1 MTSRALLFSAILIT
15 ALHSIA
21 QTSSAAFDGVEKW
34 KASLTPTGMFSFKTL
49 YSSNPPAQY
58 IAKGQQPGSGI
69 NPETDFW
76 QKLVSSMTAFDVRTV
91 EQKDRNGLHIVTLA
105 VSMKMKT
112 PQGLRPR
119 YVTEQQGWQQQGDG
133 WRIAIATHSDV
144 VKMPPALKPNPHL
157 YDANANAR
165 TEIDGAVAKAKK
177 LHQRVLLVFGANWCY
192 DCHVLDQAFH
202 QIDVEH
208 RLSKSFQLV
217 HVDIGD
223 DGKKNND
230 VATDYQVPLA
240 KGIPAL
246 AVLDSDGKLL
256 YSQKNGEWESARS
269 LDPDDI
275 IEFLDKWKP

>member
-1 MTSRALLFSAILIT
+1 MTSRVFLFSAILIT
-15 ALHSIA
+15 SLHSAA
-21 QTSSAAFDGVEKW
+21 QTSSAPFDGVEKW
-34 KASLTPTGMFSFKTL
+34 KTSLAPTGMFSFKTL
-49 YSSNPPAQY
+49 YSTNPPAQFV
-58 IAKGQQPGSGI
+58 AKGQQPTPDI
-69 NPETDFW
+69 TPETDFW

-112 PQGLRPR
+112 PQGLRVR

-133 WRIAIATHSDV
+133 WRVVIATHSDV

-157 YDANANAR
+157 YDPSANAR
-165 TEIDGAVAKAKK
+165 TEIDEAVAKAKK
-177 LHQRVLLVFGANWCY
+177 LQQRVLLVFGANWCY

-208 RLSKSFQLV
+208 RLTKSFQIV

-230 VATDYQVPLA
+230 IAAEYQVPLA

-246 AVLDSDGKLL
+246 AVLDADGKLV
-256 YSQKNGEWESARS
+256 YSQKNGEWESTRS
-269 LDPDDI
+269 MDPADI
-275 IEFLDKWKP
+275 TMFLDKWKP

>member
-1 MTSRALLFSAILIT
+1 MTSRALLFSAILLT
-15 ALHSIA
+15 TLHSVA
-21 QTSSAAFDGVEKW
+21 QTSSPAFDGVEKW
-34 KASLTPTGMFSFKTL
+34 KTSLTPAGMFSFKTL
-49 YSSNPPAQY
+49 YSSNPPAQFVP
-58 IAKGQQPGSGI
+58 KGQQPT
-69 NPETDFW
+69 PDLAAETDFW
-76 QKLVSSMTAFDVRTV
+76 QKLVSSMTGFDVRTV
-91 EQKDRNGLHIVTLA
+91 EQKDRNGMHLVTLA

-119 YVTEQQGWQQQGDG
+119 YVTEQQGWQQQADG
-133 WRIAIATHSDV
+133 WRIVIATHSDV

-157 YDANANAR
+157 YDAAASAR
-165 TEIDGAVAKAKK
+165 TEIDEAVAKAKK

-192 DCHVLDQAFH
+192 DCHVLDNAFH

-208 RLSKSFQLV
+208 RLAKSFQVV

-230 VATDYQVPLA
+230 IAAEYEVPLS

-246 AVLDSDGKLL
+246 AVLDSGGELV

-269 LDPDDI
+269 MDPADI
-275 IEFLDKWKP
+275 ITFLDKWKP